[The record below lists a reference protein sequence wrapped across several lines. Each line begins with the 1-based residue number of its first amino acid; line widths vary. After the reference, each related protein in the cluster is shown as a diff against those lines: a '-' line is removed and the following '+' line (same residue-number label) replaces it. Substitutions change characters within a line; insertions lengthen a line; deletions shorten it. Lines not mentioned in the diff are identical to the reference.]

1 MMEGRNDNA
10 GANADGWVNNNNI
23 EKRSED
29 PRFDFQMKR
38 WVYDEQQDVTR
49 TAGDESEAD
58 VEEMNSFI
66 YSIQC
71 SKMRMLMNHVA
82 GSK

>member
-1 MMEGRNDNA
+1 MFDDDSRNYNA
-10 GANADGWVNNNNI
+10 GANADGWVNI
-23 EKRSED
+23 ERGRKILGSISKW
-29 PRFDFQMKR
+29 KR

-71 SKMRMLMNHVA
+71 SKMRMLKNHV
-82 GSK
+82 G